1 MKGDELDEI
10 CLNDFK
16 VNKSKMKIL
25 IIMKIDKQKKKAKT
39 KNVLLVFPMCRLIIR
54 ESNLFVSVFYFVIY
68 LSYIE
73 TKSVTPLFHKMFIS
87 P

>member
-1 MKGDELDEI
+1 MKGYELNEI

-39 KNVLLVFPMCRLIIR
+39 KNILLVFPMCRLIIR